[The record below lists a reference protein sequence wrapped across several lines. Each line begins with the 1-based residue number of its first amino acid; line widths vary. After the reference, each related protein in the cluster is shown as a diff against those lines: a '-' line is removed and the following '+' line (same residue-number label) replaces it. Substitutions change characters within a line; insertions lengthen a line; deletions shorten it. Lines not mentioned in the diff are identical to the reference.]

1 MGIRVSAWE
10 LPVGQYWILRCQ
22 HGAFQREGQFH
33 PPWGLIAGIRGGMRG
48 RREGKG
54 GQKRKLKGKGGR
66 FEGTTSVG
74 RTGEESG
81 WKWLWQ
87 GFEIEWSVNP
97 SGWLVE
103 WVRNIVAT
111 YE

>member
-22 HGAFQREGQFH
+22 HGAFHWEGQFH

-48 RREGKG
+48 GGKE

-66 FEGTTSVG
+66 FE
-74 RTGEESG
+74 RTISG
-81 WKWLWQ
+81 GKK
-87 GFEIEWSVNP
+87 
-97 SGWLVE
+97 
-103 WVRNIVAT
+103 
-111 YE
+111 